1 MGGASPATIRPQ
13 FRGLIFLRK
22 IMEQQTNLLT
32 IEEQMGAEP
41 EGGIL
46 SRTIARDEEA
56 NRYTS
61 ARLES
66 QRPEIYNAAQMLLQ
80 AGYST
85 TDVASSLN
93 LQWYTVNAIAAAKP
107 EIVAAGKKI
116 GGRLASQINRAAMDK
131 VMEYIDTCSITSA
144 TDAKSI
150 MVIAGI
156 GKDIARDLDGDPTHI
171 VKIDA
176 PDLLDVTDYIAGLL
190 PAQPVQTGTET
201 GTKSG
206 DAVIELGN
214 GDDLAGDADALIDAS
229 RSVISQESGTKSD
242 AVKQVIDNQGVA
254 ASDQLT
260 TSQLEQ
266 DAAGSGEG
274 IEVPGGGLG
283 DRRGR

>member
-1 MGGASPATIRPQ
+1 
-13 FRGLIFLRK
+13 
-22 IMEQQTNLLT
+22 MEQQTNLLT

-260 TSQLEQ
+260 TSQLGQ

>member
-1 MGGASPATIRPQ
+1 
-13 FRGLIFLRK
+13 
-22 IMEQQTNLLT
+22 MEQTNLLT
-32 IEEQMGAEP
+32 IEEQMDAEP
-41 EGGIL
+41 EGGTL
-46 SRTIARDEEA
+46 SRIIANDEEA
-56 NRYTS
+56 NRYTT
-61 ARLES
+61 ARLQS
-66 QRPEIYNAAQMLLQ
+66 QRPEIYNAAQMLLK

-85 TDVASSLN
+85 TDVATSLN
-93 LQWYTVNAIAAAKP
+93 LQWYTVATIAADKP

-116 GGRLASQINRAAMDK
+116 GGRLASQINRSAMDK
-131 VMEYIDTCSITSA
+131 VMQYIDTCTIANA

-176 PDLLDVTDYIAGLL
+176 PDLLDANEYITSLL
-190 PAQPVQTGTET
+190 PAQPVQGGTET

-206 DAVIELGN
+206 DAVIELDA
-214 GDDLAGDADALIDAS
+214 GDDLGGEADALIDAT
-229 RSVISQESGTKSD
+229 RAVISAESGAKSD
-242 AVKQVIDNQGVA
+242 VVKQAIDNQGVA
-254 ASDQLT
+254 ASEQLT